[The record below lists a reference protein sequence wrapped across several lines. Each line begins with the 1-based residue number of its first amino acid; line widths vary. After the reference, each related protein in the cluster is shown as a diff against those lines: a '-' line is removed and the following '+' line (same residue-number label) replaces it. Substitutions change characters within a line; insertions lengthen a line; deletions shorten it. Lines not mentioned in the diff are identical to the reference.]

1 MKEGRPPK
9 IDFQN
14 NRFASAVR
22 NSARYASAR
31 DRVLEENISQRPEI
45 SAQMERLNSQGLERM
60 IPEDAKVVAQLKISL
75 REVRQTTPVLVRRNS
90 NGGYT
95 FVDGLNRLAALKQL
109 GETEILAIAVDVTS
123 DEEAKACEAISNNH
137 RRQKLTA
144 LDRALTDVAYLQY
157 VEGKVSQVAA
167 PQGGRQPKEKFHC
180 KTARELGVSPDQ
192 IARSCR
198 IAKIAPYVQQALRRR
213 KLEDNQTLLL
223 KVAASG
229 DDVTAQV
236 LALGRLRPEP
246 GKLEADCPTEGAPVD
261 RFESRASSS
270 GSSQLGS
277 SERSVSKDFEVT
289 AGNTRSPAAST
300 EEQVPRNSPS
310 PPSRDQSPPDEPA
323 VSTFGA
329 INWEWEAA
337 TTLRRILRGSV
348 EEDRKRFFNE
358 CFIPEVFP
366 AVLEVKHP

>member
-1 MKEGRPPK
+1 MNNAPLVLTKDVALKRHVLGLKQMSREGVSIK
-9 IDFQN
+9 LLIGEV
-14 NRFASAVR
+14 SIG
-22 NSARYASAR
+22 
-31 DRVLEENISQRPEI
+31 DRL
-45 SAQMERLNSQGLERM
+45 
-60 IPEDAKVVAQLKISL
+60 IPGDAKVVAQLVHSIRQIK
-75 REVRQTTPVLVRRNS
+75 QTTPILVRLKS
-90 NGGYT
+90 DGAYALI
-95 FVDGLNRLAALKQL
+95 DGLNRIEALNQL
-109 GETEILAIAVDVTS
+109 GETEVLAIVVDVTS

-137 RRQKLTA
+137 RRQKLSA

-157 VEGKVSQVAA
+157 VEGKVSQLAA
-167 PQGGRQPKEKFHC
+167 PQGGRQPKEKFHS

-223 KVAASG
+223 RVAASG

-236 LALGRLRPEP
+236 LALGRLRREP
-246 GKLEADCPTEGAPVD
+246 GTFEADPPTEGAPVD
-261 RFESRASSS
+261 RFEGRASSS

-277 SERSVSKDFEVT
+277 SERSVSKDLEVT

-310 PPSRDQSPPDEPA
+310 PPSRDQPPPDEPA

-329 INWEWEAA
+329 IKREWEAA
-337 TTLRRILRGSV
+337 TMLRRILRASV